1 LREIWRDPTTRERLL
16 SDLSEAGYDA
26 EKLDS
31 MKELIDAKDS
41 DAYDVLA
48 FVAYAVETRT
58 LIQARG

>member
-1 LREIWRDPTTRERLL
+1 
-16 SDLSEAGYDA
+16 
-26 EKLDS
+26 